1 MFRRPE
7 DSPKG
12 TADGANLKMG
22 VTVAGPGAAS
32 TIPGI
37 IVSEIVLALAR
48 ITAVSRIEVDPD
60 TRVTVGLHR
69 APSLTAAH
77 DAVAISNVSTYRAP
91 TTGRLRTQAFRR
103 WIGPDVAT

>member
-7 DSPKG
+7 DSPGG
-12 TADGANLKMG
+12 TADSAEPKIG
-22 VTVAGPGAAS
+22 VTVAGPGSAS

-48 ITAVSRIEVDPD
+48 ITAVSRIEFDPD
-60 TRVTVGLHR
+60 TRVTVRRHR
-69 APSLTAAH
+69 APSHAAAH
-77 DAVAISNVSTYRAP
+77 DAVAIPNISTYRAP